1 MKLKHIHI
9 DNYKL
14 FRDFDIDFCEGND
27 PFRIVV
33 IAGINGIGKSTLLEY
48 IKPQNMSSTHT
59 GTIQVMMDGEDKT
72 FEVPPL
78 ASQYVDYKEAFS
90 SILYFSA
97 NNNVGTDSLN
107 LEKKIV
113 KYVDRLVYEEG
124 KTSFEAYEKI
134 QKLLDTVFGD
144 FHLKVHFK
152 GLNADRRLR
161 FVNKDGVEF
170 GVNGLSDGE
179 KQLLLKVFPLF
190 MGGME
195 GRVILMDEPDCSLH
209 PSWQTYL
216 LPILRRCAEENDCQ
230 FLLAT
235 HSPQIISAA
244 YQEEIRILARDANGI
259 IRAERCEEGPYGW
272 TVEKVLDE
280 IQNVPVQRVPD
291 IEKRLKALREA
302 IRENQYNTEQFQQEM
317 KTLENLLGYS
327 DSDLTLIRM
336 EIMRKQKE
344 VRHAKNQ

>member
-14 FRDFDIDFCEGND
+14 FHDFDIDFCDGNE
-27 PFRIVV
+27 PLRIVV

-59 GTIQVMMDGEDKT
+59 GTIQIAIGGEDKS
-72 FEVPPL
+72 FVVPPS
-78 ASQYVDYKEAFS
+78 AIQFAAYKEAFS
-90 SILYFSA
+90 SILYFGA
-97 NNNVGTDSLN
+97 NNTGNNSQN

-113 KYVDRLVYEEG
+113 RYVDHFVYEEG

-134 QKLLDTVFGD
+134 QALLNTVFAD
-144 FHLKVHFK
+144 FHLQVRFK
-152 GLNADRRLR
+152 GLNADRQLR
-161 FVNKDGVEF
+161 FVNEEGVEF
-170 GVNGLSDGE
+170 GVAGLSDGE
-179 KQLLLKVFPLF
+179 KQLLTKVFPLF
-190 MGGME
+190 MGDMKGH
-195 GRVILMDEPDCSLH
+195 VILMDEPDSSLH

-230 FLLAT
+230 FILAT

-244 YQEEIRILARDANGI
+244 HQEEIRILTRDDQGAVC
-259 IRAERCEEGPYGW
+259 AEHCEEGPYGW

-280 IQNVPVQRVPD
+280 IQNVPVQRVPE
-291 IEKRLKALREA
+291 IEKELNDLRNA
-302 IRENQYNTEQFQQEM
+302 IREKRYTEACFQQRM
-317 KTLENLLGYS
+317 KKLENLLGYS

-336 EIMRKQKE
+336 EIMRNRKKGE
-344 VRHAKNQ
+344 TNEENR